1 MGYDPSLKKLIST
14 VEATRPARIEAVK
27 RGEHYPGLT
36 MEERDELLKA
46 FHPDFRDD
54 AKRELRIGPNK
65 GAVYPNEL
73 VDVLESRSRL
83 DPSEVDLEK
92 VDYDVDLLIVGGG
105 GAGCS
110 AAIAASD
117 AGVKDILIATKLRL
131 GDANTMMAEGG
142 IQAADKENDTPV
154 IHYLDVLGGGRF
166 ANKPEL
172 VEALVEDAP
181 LVIAWLEKL
190 GVMFDK
196 TEDGTM
202 RTLHGGGTSR
212 KRMHSCGDITGAEIM
227 RTLRDEVE
235 CRTHVK
241 ILEFAPAVEII
252 KDAAGKAAGA
262 VLYDLDRDR
271 HVVVRARCTVVS
283 TGGLGR
289 LHIMGFPTTNHY
301 GATADGLA
309 MAYHAGCELV
319 FLESS
324 QFHPTGAIYPEQIVG
339 LLITEKVRG
348 AGAQFLNVDGEQFVY
363 PLETRDVASSA
374 LIRECATVDKGGRG
388 KGVLTPSGRY
398 GIWLDS
404 PMIEVL
410 RGPGTVRRDFP
421 GKFRMYDNH
430 GVDISKEPM
439 LIYPTLHYQNGG
451 VLINA
456 DASSKDLAGLYFA
469 GEVAGGIHGQN
480 RLMGNSLLDVCVFGR
495 RAGAA
500 AAAKVPAVELG
511 ALSLD
516 HVRTWDEEVAG
527 AGLTSDRAAPL
538 LFPDYRG
545 KVM

>member
-1 MGYDPSLKKLIST
+1 MGYDPGLKKLMAK
-14 VEATRPARIEAVK
+14 VEASRPDRIAAVK
-27 RGEHYPGLT
+27 RGEHFRSLT
-36 MEERDELLKA
+36 LEERDELLRA

-54 AKRELRIGPNK
+54 AKREVRIGRNK

-83 DPSEVDLEK
+83 EPARVDLDK

-110 AAIAASD
+110 AAIAATD
-117 AGVKDILIATKLRL
+117 AGVDNILIATKLRL

-142 IQAADKENDTPV
+142 IQAADKENDSPV

-166 ANKPEL
+166 ANKPDL
-172 VEALVEDAP
+172 VEALVQDAP
-181 LVIAWLEKL
+181 LVISWLEKM

-227 RTLRDEVE
+227 RTLRDEVQ
-235 CRTHVK
+235 CRPQIN

-252 KDAAGKAAGA
+252 KDDAGRAAGA
-262 VLYDLDRDR
+262 VLYDLDRDQYI
-271 HVVVRARCTVVS
+271 VVRAKCTIIS

-289 LHIMGFPTTNHY
+289 LHLMGFPTTNHY

-324 QFHPTGAIYPEQIVG
+324 QFHPTGAIYPEQIIG

-374 LIRECATVDKGGRG
+374 LIRECAATDQEGRG
-388 KGVLTPSGRY
+388 KGVPTPSGRF

-404 PMIEVL
+404 PMIEIL

-430 GVDISKEPM
+430 GIDISKEPM

-451 VLINA
+451 VMFNA
-456 DASSKDLAGLYFA
+456 DASSSDLENLYFA
-469 GEVAGGIHGQN
+469 GEVGGGIHGQN

-495 RAGAA
+495 RAGAS
-500 AAAKVPAVELG
+500 AAAKIPGVTVG
-511 ALSLD
+511 ALNLD
-516 HVRTWDEEVAG
+516 HVRTWNEGVAE
-527 AGLTSDRAAPL
+527 AGLESERSAPL

>member
-1 MGYDPSLKKLIST
+1 MGYDPGLKKLMAK
-14 VEATRPARIEAVK
+14 VEASRPGRIAAVK
-27 RGEHYPGLT
+27 RGEHYPSLT
-36 MEERDELLKA
+36 LEERDELLKA
-46 FHPDFRDD
+46 FHPDFRED
-54 AKRELRIGPNK
+54 AKRELSIGRNK

-83 DPSEVDLEK
+83 DISGVDLGK
-92 VDYDVDLLIVGGG
+92 VDYDVDILIVGGG

-117 AGVKDILIATKLRL
+117 AGARDILVATKLRL

-142 IQAADKENDTPV
+142 IQAADKENDSPV

-172 VEALVEDAP
+172 VDALVQDAP
-181 LVIAWLEKL
+181 LVISWLEKL

-227 RTLRDEVE
+227 RTLRDEVQ
-235 CRTHVK
+235 CRPDIN

-252 KDAAGKAAGA
+252 KDSEGKAAGA
-262 VLYDLDRDR
+262 VLYDLDRER
-271 HVVVRARCTVVS
+271 YIVVRAKRTIVS

-289 LHIMGFPTTNHY
+289 LHLMGFPTTNHY

-324 QFHPTGAIYPEQIVG
+324 QFHPTGAIYPEQIIG
-339 LLITEKVRG
+339 LLITEKIRG
-348 AGAQFLNVDGEQFVY
+348 AGAQFLNVDAEQFVY

-374 LIRECATVDKGGRG
+374 LIRECAATEAGGRG
-388 KGVLTPSGRY
+388 KGVPTPSGRF

-404 PMIEVL
+404 PMIEIL

-430 GVDISKEPM
+430 GIDISKEPM

-451 VLINA
+451 VLIND
-456 DASSKDLAGLYFA
+456 DASSKDLAGLFFA

-500 AAAKVPAVELG
+500 AAAGLSDVELG

-516 HVRTWDEEVAG
+516 HVRAWDGEVDA
-527 AGLTSDRAAPL
+527 AGLTSERAAPL

>member
-1 MGYDPSLKKLIST
+1 MGYEPSLKKLIQK
-14 VEATRPARIEAVK
+14 VEASRPDRIAAVK
-27 RGEHYPGLT
+27 RGEHYASLT
-36 MEERDELLKA
+36 MEERDELLRA

-54 AKRELRIGPNK
+54 AKREIRLGPNR

-83 DPSEVDLEK
+83 DPEEVDLAQ

-117 AGVKDILIATKLRL
+117 AGASDILIATKLRL

-142 IQAADKENDTPV
+142 IQAADKENDSPV

-166 ANKPEL
+166 ANHPEL
-172 VEALVEDAP
+172 VEALVSDAP
-181 LVIAWLEKL
+181 LVISWLEKL

-235 CRTHVK
+235 CRPG
-241 ILEFAPAVEII
+241 IQLLEFAPAVEII
-252 KDAAGKAAGA
+252 VDEAGRAAGA

-271 HVVVRARCTVVS
+271 YIVVRAKCTIIS

-289 LHIMGFPTTNHY
+289 LHLMGFPTTNHY

-309 MAYHAGCELV
+309 MAYHAGCDLV

-324 QFHPTGAIYPEQIVG
+324 QFHPTGAIYPEQIIG
-339 LLITEKVRG
+339 LLITEKIRG
-348 AGAQFLNVDGEQFVY
+348 AGAQFLNVEAEQFVY

-374 LIRECATVDKGGRG
+374 LIRECASAEGGGRG
-388 KGVLTPSGRY
+388 RGVPTPSGRF

-404 PMIEVL
+404 PMIEIL

-430 GVDISKEPM
+430 GIDISKEPM

-451 VLINA
+451 VTIND
-456 DASSKDLAGLYFA
+456 DASSVDLAGLYFA

-500 AAAKVPAVELG
+500 AAAAAPNVELG
-511 ALSLD
+511 ALSLA
-516 HVRTWDEEVAG
+516 HVRKWNEEVAA
-527 AGLTSDRAAPL
+527 AGLESDRAAPI

>member
-1 MGYDPSLKKLIST
+1 MGYDPGLKKLMAK
-14 VEATRPARIEAVK
+14 VEASRPDRIAAVK
-27 RGEHYPGLT
+27 RGEHFRSLT
-36 MEERDELLKA
+36 LEERDELLRA

-54 AKRELRIGPNK
+54 AKREVRIGRNK

-83 DPSEVDLEK
+83 EPARVDLEK

-110 AAIAASD
+110 AAIAATD
-117 AGVKDILIATKLRL
+117 AGVENILIATKLRL

-142 IQAADKENDTPV
+142 IQAADKENDSPV

-166 ANKPEL
+166 ANTPDL
-172 VEALVEDAP
+172 VEALVQDAP
-181 LVIAWLEKL
+181 LVISWLEKM

-227 RTLRDEVE
+227 RTLRDEVQ
-235 CRTHVK
+235 CRPQIN

-252 KDAAGKAAGA
+252 KDDAGRAAGA
-262 VLYDLDRDR
+262 VLYDLDRDQYI
-271 HVVVRARCTVVS
+271 VVRAKCTIVS

-289 LHIMGFPTTNHY
+289 LHLMGFPTTNHY

-324 QFHPTGAIYPEQIVG
+324 QFHPTGAIYPEQIIG

-374 LIRECATVDKGGRG
+374 LIRECAATDQEGRG
-388 KGVLTPSGRY
+388 KGVPTPSGRF

-404 PMIEVL
+404 PMIEIL

-430 GVDISKEPM
+430 GIDISREPM

-451 VLINA
+451 VMFNA
-456 DASSKDLAGLYFA
+456 DASSADLENLYFA
-469 GEVAGGIHGQN
+469 GEVGGGIHGQN

-495 RAGAA
+495 RAGAS
-500 AAAKVPAVELG
+500 AAAKVPQVAVG
-511 ALSLD
+511 ALNLD
-516 HVRTWDEEVAG
+516 HVRTWNEGVAE
-527 AGLTSDRAAPL
+527 AGLESERSAPL